1 MCVDPDILARVKQDI
16 RLLDEAV
23 DEAAANSSPHGLEE
37 LRSAADKLMRSL
49 AGVLIELGQARDS
62 P

>member
-1 MCVDPDILARVKQDI
+1 MSVDSDILDRVKQNI
-16 RLLDEAV
+16 RRLDEAV
-23 DEAAANSSPHGLEE
+23 DEAAANPSPQAQEE
-37 LRSAADKLMRSL
+37 LRDAADKLMRSL